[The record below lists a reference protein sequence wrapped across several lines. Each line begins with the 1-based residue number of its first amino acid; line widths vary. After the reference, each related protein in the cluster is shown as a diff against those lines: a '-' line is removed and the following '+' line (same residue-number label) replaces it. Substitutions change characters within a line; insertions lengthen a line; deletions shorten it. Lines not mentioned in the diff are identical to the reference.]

1 MKKLSLVMSMILVLT
16 GLVGLF
22 AIPSSAADYAADT
35 VAVVNGRETKLEELQ
50 DAIDYSTGGG
60 VFEIVKDFAIDT
72 LIFEGMDGV
81 TVKWEIKGN
90 GHTITSTLDKLNN
103 AVYVL
108 MLTACNVTV
117 SDLTIVT
124 PTSGVAIVDG
134 ATVELKNVNV
144 YSGGTKPGLTVEAGE
159 RESYASINNS
169 GLNSTA
175 VHIKATTG
183 GSVTIDGGVYKAY
196 GVSGVVLRV
205 ERGNAVVKN
214 GTFVGEDCS
223 FVSRV
228 YNQNLME
235 TMEDSGA
242 SLTVYDGLFI
252 KPITNKKAGQKANAD
267 ANPDT
272 NSDGCVIRADAGG
285 VLNIYGGKY
294 ASFAGVATLANG
306 TTKFGTQRDFV
317 LLAGISNSKPTCK
330 GFINIYGGDFYSFM
344 TNDCNGSS
352 TQLIGNYSGS
362 ATEVN
367 DPEYNKIVANI
378 YGGNFYTTN
387 VQREVNI
394 RSVVDAATDSSVRT
408 IQRLPGSS
416 YTATTTSGQT
426 VELYGRTFT
435 DVTKYSIAY
444 KYSATNPDASAKI
457 KVENKD
463 GTVYYTDDIQL
474 AVNAGAK
481 DGATVTLLDNIS
493 VNSLYLYNRN
503 HDLTIDG
510 NGKTLTCAGTY
521 GIKVYSGDVTIKNL
535 KLDVK
540 DGSVAIQIAKE
551 EETVDSFALNLVVDG
566 CTLTTTNA
574 AEAVKNLGVL
584 EGSVKF
590 TNTTAGGTA
599 LTIDE
604 TYEAPEAVRP
614 VLDGDPVETD
624 PVDTET
630 DDTDPVDTDP
640 VGTDPV
646 ETTPDSADDTSA
658 DTSADTDGED
668 KGGCGSAIGMGA
680 IAVLAISGAACC
692 FASKKRED

>member
-1 MKKLSLVMSMILVLT
+1 MKKLSLVMSVLLVLT

-22 AIPSSAADYAADT
+22 AVPASAASYAADT

-60 VFEIVKDFAIDT
+60 VFEIVKDFAVDS

-90 GHTITSTLDKLNN
+90 GHTITSTMTKMNN
-103 AVYVL
+103 AIYVL
-108 MLTACNVTV
+108 MLNACSVTV
-117 SDLTIVT
+117 SNLTIKT
-124 PTSGVAIVDG
+124 PTSGIAICDG
-134 ATVELKNVNV
+134 GTVELKNVNV
-144 YSGGTKPGLTVEAGE
+144 YSGGTKEGLTVDAAE
-159 RESYASINNS
+159 REHYASTNNS
-169 GLNSTA
+169 GLNSCA

-183 GSVTIDGGVYKAY
+183 ASVVIDGGVYKAY

-205 ERGNAVVKN
+205 ERGNAVVKS

-223 FVSRV
+223 FVSRI
-228 YNQNLME
+228 YNQNLIE

-252 KPITNKKAGQKANAD
+252 KPVIDKKAGQKANAD
-267 ANPDT
+267 STPNT
-272 NSDGCVIRADAGG
+272 NTDGCVIRADAGG

-294 ASFAGVATLANG
+294 ASFAGVAKLADG
-306 TTKFGTQRDFV
+306 TKFGTQRDFV

-362 ATEVN
+362 LAEVN

-387 VQREVNI
+387 VQREDNI
-394 RSVVDAATDSSVRT
+394 RSVVDAATNASVRT
-408 IQRLPGSS
+408 IQRLPSGS
-416 YTATTTSGQT
+416 YTATTTPGQT
-426 VELYGRTFT
+426 VELYGKTFT
-435 DVTKYSIAY
+435 DVTKYSIGY
-444 KYSATNPDASAKI
+444 KYSATNPDAAAKI

-481 DGATVTLLDNIS
+481 DGATVTLLDNIAI
-493 VNSLYLYNRN
+493 NSLYLYNRA
-503 HDLTIDG
+503 HALTING

-535 KLDVK
+535 TIDVK
-540 DGSVAIQIAKE
+540 GENGVAIQIAKE
-551 EETVDSFALNLVVDG
+551 AESIDSFKLNLVVDG
-566 CTLTTTNA
+566 CTLNA
-574 AEAVKNLGVL
+574 KSTEGAVKNLGVL

-599 LTIDE
+599 VNINE
-604 TYEAPEAVRP
+604 TYTAPEAVRP
-614 VLDGDPVETD
+614 VLDGDPIETEPVETQ
-624 PVDTET
+624 PTET
-630 DDTDPVDTDP
+630 QPTETQPTETQP
-640 VGTDPV
+640 T
-646 ETTPDSADDTSA
+646 ETTPDNTEPAGSNA
-658 DTSADTDGED
+658 DTTDEA
-668 KGGCGSAIGMGA
+668 KGGCGSAIGVGA
-680 IAVLAISGAACC
+680 ISVLLVAGLACGI
-692 FASKKRED
+692 ASKKRED